1 MNKYLKCKNY
11 IFTKMAMYKMA
22 KKIGKERRELER
34 ILEQLKK
41 SRKIAAY
48 PF

>member
-1 MNKYLKCKNY
+1 MNKYLKVKNY
-11 IFTKMAMYKMA
+11 IFTKIAMYKMA
-22 KKIGKERRELER
+22 KKIGKERRELKR
-34 ILEQLKK
+34 IVEQLKK